1 MPVCGGRSCAG
12 NGFGYVPGSR
22 FGRPI
27 DVRDPIC
34 QIMEREADLAISEI
48 DRKFSVRSYSLSTS
62 PQAGGYFLRV

>member
-48 DRKFSVRSYSLSTS
+48 DRKFSV
-62 PQAGGYFLRV
+62 